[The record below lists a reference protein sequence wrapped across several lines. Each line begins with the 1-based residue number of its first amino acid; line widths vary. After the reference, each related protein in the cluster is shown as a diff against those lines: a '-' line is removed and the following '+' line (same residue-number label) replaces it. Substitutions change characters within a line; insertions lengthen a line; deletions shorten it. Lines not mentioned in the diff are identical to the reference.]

1 MSRAS
6 VAVVGSLNIDI
17 VVSVD
22 HHPRP
27 GETVIGGPLFR
38 NQGGKGANQAVAA
51 ARLGQQVGMVGA
63 VGDDDSG
70 RELIEAMNREGV
82 DATHIRVMEDE
93 HSGTALIAVDSEGE
107 NTIVVSS
114 GANAL
119 VSPADIDAAGPLLE
133 QAAVTLLQLE
143 IPLEAVEAAAG
154 ASDGT
159 VVLNPAPFRPLP
171 ASVLDRVDVL
181 VPNAGELAALVGGRE
196 AGDDLDDVVEVAA
209 RIRGPESVVV
219 TLGAR
224 GALLV
229 SGGSS
234 HPVAAPRV
242 EVVDTTAAGDCFC
255 GALADAL
262 VRDLSFE
269 AAVEWAVSCAAL
281 STTRKGAQ
289 PSLPSRAEVEAFT
302 HAE

>member
-1 MSRAS
+1 MSGAS
-6 VAVVGSLNIDI
+6 VAVIGSLNLDI

-27 GETVIGGPLFR
+27 GETVIGGALFR

-82 DATHIRVMEDE
+82 DATHVRVVEDE
-93 HSGTALIAVDSEGE
+93 HSGTALIAVDPEGE

-114 GANAL
+114 GTNAL
-119 VSPADIDAAGPLLE
+119 VTPDDIAAAGPLLE
-133 QAAVTLLQLE
+133 QAAVMLLQLE
-143 IPLEAVEAAAG
+143 IPLEAVDAAAEAA
-154 ASDGT
+154 DGT

-171 ASVLDRVDVL
+171 EALLDRVDVL
-181 VPNAGELAALVGGRE
+181 VPNAGELAALVGGRPS
-196 AGDDLDDVVEVAA
+196 DDLDDVVEMASS
-209 RIRGPESVVV
+209 IHGPDAVVV

-224 GALLV
+224 GAVLV

-234 HPVAAPRV
+234 RPVAAPTV

-262 VRDLSFE
+262 VREVSFE
-269 AAVEWAVSCAAL
+269 TAVEWAVRCAAL

-289 PSLPSRAEVEAFT
+289 PSLPTRADVEALI
-302 HAE
+302 

>member
-1 MSRAS
+1 MTGAS
-6 VAVVGSLNIDI
+6 VAIVGSLNIDI
-17 VVSVD
+17 VASVD

-51 ARLGQQVGMVGA
+51 ARLGQLVGMVGA

-70 RELIEAMNREGV
+70 RELIEAMNRQGV

-93 HSGTALIAVDSEGE
+93 HSGTALIAVDPEGE
-107 NTIVVSS
+107 NTIVVSP

-143 IPLEAVEAAAG
+143 IPLEAVEAAAE
-154 ASDGT
+154 ASGGI

-171 ASVLDRVDVL
+171 ESVLDRVDVL
-181 VPNAGELAALVGGRE
+181 VPNAGELAALVGGR
-196 AGDDLDDVVEVAA
+196 AGEDLDDVVEMAS
-209 RIRGPESVVV
+209 RIRGPEVVVV

-234 HPVAAPRV
+234 HRVAAPEV

-262 VRDLSFE
+262 VRELSYE
-269 AAVEWAVSCAAL
+269 AAVDWAVRCAAL

-289 PSLPSRAEVEAFT
+289 PSLPTRAEVEAFT

>member
-6 VAVVGSLNIDI
+6 VAVVGSLNLDI

-70 RELIEAMNREGV
+70 RELTEAISREGV
-82 DATHIRVMEDE
+82 DATHVRVIEDE
-93 HSGTALIAVDSEGE
+93 HSGTALIAVDPEGE

-119 VSPADIDAAGPLLE
+119 VSSADIDAATPLLE

-143 IPLEAVEAAAG
+143 IPLEAVDAAAS
-154 ASDGT
+154 ASGGT

-171 ASVLDRVDVL
+171 ESLLDRVDVI
-181 VPNAGELAALVGGRE
+181 VPNAGELAALVGGRP
-196 AGDDLDDVVEVAA
+196 GDDLDDVVEMAA
-209 RIRGPESVVV
+209 RIRGPEAVVV

-234 HPVAAPRV
+234 HQVAAPRV
-242 EVVDTTAAGDCFC
+242 KVIDTTAAGDCFC

-269 AAVEWAVSCAAL
+269 AAVEWAVRCASL

-289 PSLPSRAEVEAFT
+289 PSLPNRAEVEAFT

>member
-1 MSRAS
+1 MSGAS
-6 VAVVGSLNIDI
+6 VAVVGSLNLDI

-27 GETVIGGPLFR
+27 GETVIGGALFR

-51 ARLGQQVGMVGA
+51 ARLGQPVGMVGA

-70 RELIEAMNREGV
+70 RDLLEALNREGV
-82 DATHIRVMEDE
+82 DATYVRVIEDE
-93 HSGTALIAVDSEGE
+93 HSGTALIAVDPGGE

-114 GANAL
+114 GTNAL
-119 VSPADIDAAGPLLE
+119 VTPDDIAAAAPLQA

-143 IPLEAVEAAAG
+143 IPLEAVDAAAG
-154 ASDGT
+154 AAGGT
-159 VVLNPAPFRPLP
+159 VVLNPAPFRSLP
-171 ASVLDRVDVL
+171 QSVLDRVSVL
-181 VPNAGELAALVGGRE
+181 VPNAGELAAMVGGPPS
-196 AGDDLDDVVEVAA
+196 DDLDDVVEMAG
-209 RIRGPESVVV
+209 RIRGPEAIVV

-234 HPVAAPRV
+234 HRVAAPKV
-242 EVVDTTAAGDCFC
+242 KVVDTTAAGDCFC

-262 VRDLSFE
+262 VRDLSLG
-269 AAVEWAVSCAAL
+269 AAVEWAVRCAAL

-289 PSLPSRAEVEAFT
+289 PSLPTRAEVEALS
-302 HAE
+302 